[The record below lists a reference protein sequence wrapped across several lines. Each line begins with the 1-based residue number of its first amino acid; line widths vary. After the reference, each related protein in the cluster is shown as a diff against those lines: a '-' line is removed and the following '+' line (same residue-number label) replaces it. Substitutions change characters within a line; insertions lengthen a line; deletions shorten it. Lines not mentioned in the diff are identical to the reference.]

1 MATKNISATI
11 TKDCEAITVKI
22 IPGLVGTAENENA
35 ILLSATR
42 NGSPITLNN
51 SVFPNPVVGQIIT
64 ITFTAA
70 ELSAVTAASQ
80 TGVAAELSGVYV
92 FRVTEG
98 QTISTAGV
106 LAACTLDCCIANE
119 INDFMSCPCD
129 PTKSPKLEKA
139 TKVFLLREGAE
150 ADLSAAIQNPDNALA
165 KFNKATE
172 ICASSCGCGC

>member
-11 TKDCEAITVKI
+11 T
-22 IPGLVGTAENENA
+22 
-35 ILLSATR
+35 
-42 NGSPITLNN
+42 
-51 SVFPNPVVGQIIT
+51 
-64 ITFTAA
+64 FTAA
-70 ELSAVTAASQ
+70 ELSPVTAASQ

-139 TKVFLLREGAE
+139 TGAE